1 MQGLW
6 DACRRGRY
14 LCFDKPF
21 VWPFLDKPSER
32 FSLRQAQGPHRYV
45 LKKRLSEVVN

>member
-32 FSLRQAQGPHRYV
+32 FSLRQAQGPQGRE
-45 LKKRLSEVVN
+45 RLRDAQQLQV